1 MLEGSVEPLVFGYRA
16 GTDAEDG
23 TGCYLSVRVGWVKMK
38 MNSAL
43 AGVSGTTVL
52 GGQYLKGRGEDMVG
66 GGKED
71 WRGPAIYV
79 VPARFPYTSF

>member
-1 MLEGSVEPLVFGYRA
+1 MGEGHVEPLVFRDGA

-23 TGCYLSVRVGWVKMK
+23 AVCYLSVRVGLVKMK
-38 MNSAL
+38 TNSSL

-52 GGQYLKGRGEDMVG
+52 GGRYWKGRGDDMVG

-79 VPARFPYTSF
+79 VRRRFPYASL